1 MSDKKI
7 LNEVIIAY
15 RQLIEQRY
23 QYASIQEQFEIPE
36 SFDEARTD
44 MVRDYFL
51 THIYP
56 PPTKR
61 QELEVAF
68 HSLDNYIKHPEKLL
82 RILLDSGSL
91 LFKYGRHL
99 PKILKAGIKALK
111 SFRSATRFE
120 QKLVQTALASKLVPP
135 YSTKDVRQ
143 LVGSLS
149 KKDVANFIEDSQDL
163 FNTLQDRK
171 LVQKILEIVNHL
183 IAKMEKRPSVY
194 SETEV
199 SALKIGKDIIKEGD
213 LLFAQLSKAEQ
224 EQILAVVLEIE
235 RNALEKVFQQT

>member
-1 MSDKKI
+1 MSEKKI

-15 RQLIEQRY
+15 RKVIEKRY
-23 QYASIQEQFEIPE
+23 QYASIKEQFNIPN

-51 THIYP
+51 LHIYP
-56 PPTKR
+56 PPAKR

-99 PKILKAGIKALK
+99 PKILTAGIKALK
-111 SFRSATRFE
+111 SFRSATSFE
-120 QKLVQTALASKLVPP
+120 QKLVQTAQASKLVPP
-135 YSTKDVRQ
+135 YSIKNMMQ
-143 LVGSLS
+143 LVGSLP
-149 KKDVANFIEDSQDL
+149 KEEVEDFIENSQAL
-163 FNTLQDRK
+163 FKTIQDRK
-171 LVQKILEIVNHL
+171 LVRKILDIVNHL
-183 IAKMEKRPSVY
+183 IGKMEKRPSVY
-194 SETEV
+194 SEVEV
-199 SALKIGKDIIKEGD
+199 NALKIGRDIIKEGD
-213 LLFAQLSKAEQ
+213 VLFAQLSKSEQ

-235 RNALEKVFQQT
+235 RSALAEAF